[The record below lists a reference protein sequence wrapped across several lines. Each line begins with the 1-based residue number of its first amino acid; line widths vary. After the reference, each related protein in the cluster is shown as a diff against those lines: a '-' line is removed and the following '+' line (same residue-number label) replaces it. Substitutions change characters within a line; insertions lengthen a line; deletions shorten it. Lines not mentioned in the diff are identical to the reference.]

1 MFLTV
6 LFYVFV
12 VVAGI
17 QIIYY
22 LLFSSILVK
31 NKKEVITSN
40 EYPISVIVYN
50 KNNGDSLR
58 NNLPNLLNQ
67 KYSKFEILILDSSTD
82 DNDLGELILDFVEK
96 HNNLKIIKAENNK
109 AFWGNKKYALTLGIK
124 AAKYDHLL
132 FTDARTKVLST
143 DWINSMSTNFTKTKT
158 INLGYRKL
166 SKSNSFL
173 NLLARFENVIKAT
186 QCFSFLK
193 INNSFMAFGD
203 NLSYDRQEFFNVKGF
218 IYHIKVTNGEDDLF
232 IRDAATKENITYTL
246 DANSFVENEAPE
258 SITGWISS
266 LKSNKSLQKHYKIKQ
281 RLLLNLF
288 SFTKL
293 LFYVFGT
300 ISFFFFSWQI
310 ILPIVLSYFLIQFV
324 VVGLLA
330 KKLQEPYIV
339 YFLPILE
346 ISLVLIQISIFIAN
360 SFSKTSR

>member
-203 NLSYDRQEFFNVKGF
+203 NLSYDRQEFFNVKHF

-360 SFSKTSR
+360 SFSKTSH